1 MGLLRLPLR
10 SKASLTPRRSPV
22 LSMARWPSRKKKTK
36 AKYGAPSPE
45 KRVRPKAAALLF
57 SSRTTR
63 SISGYQPTN
72 ISSRS
77 RYGFRRPTLL
87 LCAGVQT
94 IRGIAYGRVIASQDD
109 TAPI

>member
-1 MGLLRLPLR
+1 M
-10 SKASLTPRRSPV
+10 
-22 LSMARWPSRKKKTK
+22 
-36 AKYGAPSPE
+36 
-45 KRVRPKAAALLF
+45 
-57 SSRTTR
+57 

-87 LCAGVQT
+87 LYAGVQT
-94 IRGIAYGRVIASQDD
+94 IRSIACGGVTASQDD